1 MPSENINFYHDG
13 TIVTVSNESSESS
26 ATDGCQLSL
35 LSGDMSLEYVDIG
48 AKIMNNQPRFKLIKF
63 TASEYD
69 FLKAYIRAVYFNLF
83 DIDFYI
89 NSVNLMLCLNPK
101 KYKDFYLL
109 KLTDSEILNI
119 LKLFNKE
126 NIRLKKDSSRFL
138 RLLIFSPQR
147 GLVESLLESSIYS
160 NFIEIEE

>member
-1 MPSENINFYHDG
+1 MPSANISFYYDG
-13 TIVTVSNESSESS
+13 TTGTVSDASSESL
-26 ATDGCQLSL
+26 ATDGCQLPL

-89 NSVNLMLCLNPK
+89 NSVNLMLCLNHK

-109 KLTDSEILNI
+109 KLTDSEIWNM
-119 LKLFNKE
+119 LKLFNTD
-126 NIRLKKDSSRFL
+126 NIHLKKNSSIFL
-138 RLLIFSPQR
+138 KSLVFSPQR
-147 GLVESLLESSIYS
+147 RLVKSLLESSIYS
-160 NFIEIEE
+160 DSIEIEE

>member
-1 MPSENINFYHDG
+1 MPSTNINFFLDG
-13 TIVTVSNESSESS
+13 TAFTAAATTTTTVSNSSFESPPTCRVQYIDTEVFS
-26 ATDGCQLSL
+26 
-35 LSGDMSLEYVDIG
+35 
-48 AKIMNNQPRFKLIKF
+48 NNPAQFKLVKF
-63 TASEYD
+63 TESEYS
-69 FLKAYIRAVYFNLF
+69 FLKAYTRAVYFNLF

-126 NIRLKKDSSRFL
+126 NVRLKKDSSRFL